1 MVTVQLLG
9 GASLR
14 AGDTPLTGPPAQR
27 HRIALLTLTVA
38 AWPQPVARDR
48 AMALLWPEKDTASA
62 RRLLNLAVHV
72 LRTALGESTLAS
84 AGDGL
89 VFNPARVHCD
99 LHELRTAIAV
109 NDAERIVRAHS
120 GVLLDAFHLDDAP
133 EFGYWLDERRTELAH
148 AYTGALRALA
158 ERYERAGDAHAWV
171 GACRR
176 LVAADPYSGPHARLL
191 MRALDAAGDRGAAI
205 RHAHEHARRLREEL
219 DLEPDA
225 GVVTLA
231 RELRE
236 RRTLPVRVSIAPDA
250 SPPIRSA
257 SVAVLP
263 FRALGATGDDTCFA
277 DGVTED
283 VVAHL
288 SRIGALRVIARTSVK
303 KARERHGTPREIG
316 AALGVATVLDGS
328 VRRAGDRVRIVAQL
342 VDASS
347 DRQLWAETY
356 DREISDIF
364 AIQTDVALRIADA
377 LRAELTP
384 DEHARVQRAPTA
396 DLQAYRIFLQ
406 GREHFIRYTIPEISR
421 ALEQFDAAVAADP
434 AFALAHAYV
443 AMANTE
449 LMEVGGI
456 APDVARR
463 RALDGASR
471 ALALAP
477 ELGEAHCAM
486 AYTMALHELDWGGAE
501 REYRRA
507 IELSPGNS
515 EAYDLYGRLCAAV
528 GRFDEA
534 IALLEQARTL
544 DPLAHRLDLATVLIR
559 AGRYAEAVRLA
570 EDAAAF
576 DPGHDRAHATLGWAY
591 FHDGRRADGIAELER
606 AVAIAPENTMWL
618 AQLGQARGMTGDA
631 AGAREILR
639 DLERRAA
646 AGGYVS
652 PYHMAY
658 VHTGLG
664 ESECALDWLE
674 RAVAR
679 RAGPAYGIKGSF
691 LFTPLREHPRFRALL
706 REMRLE

>member
-1 MVTVQLLG
+1 MITVQLLG

-14 AGDTPLTGPPAQR
+14 AGDTPLAGPPAQR
-27 HRIALLTLTVA
+27 HRIALLALTVA
-38 AWPQPVARDR
+38 AWPQPLARDR

-72 LRTALGESTLAS
+72 LRSALGESAIAS

-89 VFNPARVHCD
+89 LFEPSRVQCD
-99 LHELRTAIAV
+99 LHALRTAIADG
-109 NDAERIVRAHS
+109 DAARIVRMHT
-120 GVLLDAFHLDDAP
+120 GVLLDGFHLDESP
-133 EFGYWLDERRTELAH
+133 EFGFWLDERRAELAH
-148 AYTGALRALA
+148 AYVGALLSIADA
-158 ERYERAGDAHAWV
+158 QERAGDVHASV
-171 GACRR
+171 GTCRR
-176 LVAADPYSGPHARLL
+176 LVAIDPYSGAHARRL
-191 MRALDAAGDRGAAI
+191 MRALDAAGDRGGAI
-205 RHAHEHARRLREEL
+205 QHARDHARRLRAEL

-225 GVVTLA
+225 GVAALA
-231 RELRE
+231 RELRAAPPA
-236 RRTLPVRVSIAPDA
+236 RSIASDA
-250 SPPIRSA
+250 SLPMRSA

-263 FRALGATGDDTCFA
+263 FRALGAVGDDACFA

-303 KARERHGTPREIG
+303 RARERHGTPREIG

-342 VDASS
+342 VDAAS

-384 DEHARVQRAPTA
+384 DEHARVRRAPTA
-396 DLQAYRIFLQ
+396 NLHAYRLFLQ
-406 GREHFIRYTIPEISR
+406 GREHFIRYTIPEITC
-421 ALEQFDAAVAADP
+421 AIEHFDAAVASDP

-456 APDVARR
+456 AADVARR
-463 RALDGASR
+463 RALDGAAR

-486 AYTMALHELDWGGAE
+486 AYAMALHELDWGGAE

-507 IELSPGNS
+507 IALSPGNS
-515 EAYDLYGRLCAAV
+515 EAYDLYGRLCAGV

-559 AGRYAEAVRLA
+559 AGRYADAVRLA
-570 EDAAAF
+570 EDAVAF
-576 DPGHDRAHATLGWAY
+576 DPGHDRARATLGWAY
-591 FHDGRRADGIAELER
+591 HHDGRRADGIAELER
-606 AVAIAPENTMWL
+606 AVAVAPENTMWL
-618 AQLGQARGMTGDA
+618 AQLGEAYGL
-631 AGAREILR
+631 AGAPVRAREVLHE
-639 DLERRAA
+639 LEARAA

-664 ESECALDWLE
+664 ETERALDWLE
-674 RAVAR
+674 RAVAQ

-691 LFTPLREHPRFRALL
+691 LFAPLREHPRFQALL
-706 REMRLE
+706 REMRLA